1 MCQYEEE
8 DLQIKLKMMYSCDFG
23 QRKLQQWH
31 LKNSSGNK
39 TRLGELQHM
48 RTWRGRVAAE
58 WRNGVVNLDLEYR
71 GRDTEVNTG

>member
-1 MCQYEEE
+1 
-8 DLQIKLKMMYSCDFG
+8 
-23 QRKLQQWH
+23 
-31 LKNSSGNK
+31 
-39 TRLGELQHM
+39 M